1 MSALREPSTGS
12 RRRRAAVATILTGL
26 LAACAT
32 TPIAAPTPTLSS
44 GTGAATTSAGASVT
58 AAPSPVASPT
68 ATPEQSASP
77 GADACLRA
85 AAALPL
91 QKQVGQLFM
100 VAIQPGTSPQ
110 RVVSTGAG
118 SIILLGDWSGRA
130 PTATQ
135 VEAMTRAVPGLLVAT
150 DQEGGQVQRLKG
162 TGFDTIPNAVA
173 QAAMGDAALASA
185 ADKWGTQLWAAGV
198 RYNLAPVADVVPAA
212 KTSSNQPIGALKR
225 GYGSDPAVVSA
236 RVSAFVT
243 GMEGASI
250 ATSLKHF
257 PGLGEV
263 TGNTDFTSA
272 TDAVTT
278 RTSPSLAA
286 FKAGIEAGASSVM
299 VSSAVYSK
307 IDPGVPA
314 VFSPV
319 IVTDML
325 RGDLGFTG
333 VVISD
338 DLGAAK
344 SVSGVAPADR
354 AVRFFAAG
362 GDLLINADLAI
373 QPAMN
378 DAVVK
383 RATTDPAFAKQVT
396 QSAARVLA
404 LKESVGLSVCS

>member
-1 MSALREPSTGS
+1 
-12 RRRRAAVATILTGL
+12 
-26 LAACAT
+26 
-32 TPIAAPTPTLSS
+32 
-44 GTGAATTSAGASVT
+44 
-58 AAPSPVASPT
+58 
-68 ATPEQSASP
+68 
-77 GADACLRA
+77 
-85 AAALPL
+85 
-91 QKQVGQLFM
+91 
-100 VAIQPGTSPQ
+100 
-110 RVVSTGAG
+110 
-118 SIILLGDWSGRA
+118 
-130 PTATQ
+130 
-135 VEAMTRAVPGLLVAT
+135 
-150 DQEGGQVQRLKG
+150 
-162 TGFDTIPNAVA
+162 
-173 QAAMGDAALASA
+173 MGDAALASA
-185 ADKWGTQLWAAGV
+185 AEKWGTQLWAAGV

-354 AVRFFAAG
+354 AVRFVAAG

-373 QPAMN
+373 QPAMT
-378 DAVVK
+378 DAVVT